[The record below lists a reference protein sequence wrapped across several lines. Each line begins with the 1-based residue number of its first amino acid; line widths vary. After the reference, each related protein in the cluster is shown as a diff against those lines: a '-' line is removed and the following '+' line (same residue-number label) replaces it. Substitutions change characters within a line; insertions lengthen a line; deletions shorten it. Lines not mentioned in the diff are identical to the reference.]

1 MGSIVT
7 SNRCYRVSSVRYK
20 EGQGGRNVVAVVSMV
35 KEDAGKSAK
44 GSIGAQFRDAIEQA
58 YVRGDAAL
66 GELLALYDESVHFRD
81 PVHDVR
87 GLAAFAEMNRKFLR
101 SVRSLEIDVV
111 DLVEGE
117 TSFFVAWT
125 MRLTPRVGP
134 AVSVDGV
141 THVRHRD
148 GKIVEQRD
156 HFDMAGSAL
165 DALPGVGAAYRSIV
179 SKLF

>member
-1 MGSIVT
+1 MASYRAKRG
-7 SNRCYRVSSVRYK
+7 CYRVLSARDK
-20 EGQGGRNVVAVVSMV
+20 EGHSAEIVVAVFSMANDNV
-35 KEDAGKSAK
+35 GESTKR
-44 GSIGAQFRDAIEQA
+44 SIGAQFRDAIEQA
-58 YVRGDAAL
+58 YVRGETAL
-66 GELLALYDESVHFRD
+66 DELLSLYDENVHFRD
-81 PVHDVR
+81 PVHDVQGR
-87 GLAAFAEMNRKFLR
+87 SAFAEMNRKFLR

-117 TSFFVAWT
+117 RSFFVAWT

-165 DALPGVGAAYRSIV
+165 DALPGVGAAYRTIV
-179 SKLF
+179 GKLF